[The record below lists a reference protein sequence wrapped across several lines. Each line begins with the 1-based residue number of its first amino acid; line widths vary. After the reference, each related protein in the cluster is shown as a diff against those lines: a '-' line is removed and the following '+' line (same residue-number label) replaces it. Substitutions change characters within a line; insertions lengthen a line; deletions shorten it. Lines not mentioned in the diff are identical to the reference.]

1 MLVKLLLLL
10 CVIVLIRVE
19 RVVIPGGGAPGLQNC
34 PRGYYCGIIDKD
46 GSDDTPPTTQC
57 KTKYQINDDKGEEK
71 EDREV
76 QATLIDGDK
85 KILCQIPC
93 PCNNEGT
100 KNETCLT
107 SDPGST
113 SKDQCYFKAEGPWTD
128 VSTSTD
134 IKKCM
139 VASKSS
145 YFNIPIKSS

>member
-34 PRGYYCGIIDKD
+34 PRGSYCGIIDKD
-46 GSDDTPPTTQC
+46 GSDDPLTQC
-57 KTKYQINDDKGEEK
+57 KNKYQINDDM
-71 EDREV
+71 EV
-76 QATLIDGDK
+76 KNATDIYGD
-85 KILCQIPC
+85 KILCQIRC
-93 PCNNEGT
+93 PCNNKG
-100 KNETCLT
+100 TCLT

-113 SKDQCYFKAEGPWTD
+113 SRDQCYFKAEGPWTD
-128 VSTSTD
+128 VGTSTD

>member
-34 PRGYYCGIIDKD
+34 PRGSYCGIIDKD
-46 GSDDTPPTTQC
+46 GSDGSDNTTQC
-57 KTKYQINDDKGEEK
+57 KTKYQINDD
-71 EDREV
+71 REV
-76 QATLIDGDK
+76 QATFIGDK

-128 VSTSTD
+128 VGTSTD